1 MLTVRGGYSAYADPI
16 LRRAVVGQK
25 SENADDTE
33 NYAIHPSRRRRIR
46 DQKALYSH
54 YNPIYGKPGPR
65 EDVDQQRA
73 PHTFQNDVGGYNE
86 QMEPRGRYDHPN
98 AFVPARHQAQHD
110 PLLNCGPP
118 TPNQGW
124 YRADQQSQ
132 ASGFSPP
139 RSFHFDNQTQVT
151 QSGPIHPSRIQPF
164 QEHPNIVNPQGF
176 DPFQRRQDFQDF
188 ASFDDQGSR
197 EFGAR
202 EQRQHIFAARE
213 GYPQADTAFA
223 DPRHFDDQDIYQ
235 QGSITPI
242 VDQQGFDQQG
252 LTTPTP
258 QYFDDQKNVQ
268 QARFTTSAFQHIDG
282 QGIDQHPFTTSTYQG
297 YDGQGTYRQDFTAP
311 SRLVHDAGSRIDPFR
326 HTDAS
331 SLVDAFPDD
340 TFNED
345 SPDPFFPEQAVG
357 SFLHDE
363 ALESF
368 FGESVDYGVE
378 PEIPEDKPIP
388 QVVTILPNTG
398 IARFQRSSAT
408 EATMASSNQADQSFL
423 FEDDDN
429 KPQARGL
436 MPPPTNRSYQ
446 QAKASSEYHD
456 DQENVIVREFRT
468 WKGDPAIRFF
478 NEKVEVDAEN
488 RPLSRPGSPVFN
500 DDLNLLGK
508 KSLWE

>member
-1 MLTVRGGYSAYADPI
+1 MTVRGGYSAYADPI

-46 DQKALYSH
+46 DHKALYSH
-54 YNPIYGKPGPR
+54 YNPIYGKPRPR
-65 EDVDQQRA
+65 EDVDQQRE
-73 PHTFQNDVGGYNE
+73 PHTFQNDVGGYND

-110 PLLNCGPP
+110 PILNCGPP
-118 TPNQGW
+118 TPNQGSW
-124 YRADQQSQ
+124 YRADQQTE

-139 RSFHFDNQTQVT
+139 RSFHFDNQTHVT
-151 QSGPIHPSRIQPF
+151 QSGPMRPPRIQPF

-197 EFGAR
+197 VFSAR

-213 GYPQADTAFA
+213 GYPQAETAI
-223 DPRHFDDQDIYQ
+223 DDQGIYQ
-235 QGSITPI
+235 QGSITP
-242 VDQQGFDQQG
+242 
-252 LTTPTP
+252 TPTP
-258 QYFDDQKNVQ
+258 QYFDDQGIDQ

-282 QGIDQHPFTTSTYQG
+282 QGIDQHPFTTSTYHC

-311 SRLVHDAGSRIDPFR
+311 SRLVHDADSRINPFR

-331 SLVDAFPDD
+331 LLVDAFPVD
-340 TFNED
+340 TLNED

-368 FGESVDYGVE
+368 FGESVAYGVE

-423 FEDDDN
+423 FEDDDD

-446 QAKASSEYHD
+446 QTKASRSISHNQERSEYHD

-478 NEKVEVDAEN
+478 NE
-488 RPLSRPGSPVFN
+488 RW
-500 DDLNLLGK
+500 
-508 KSLWE
+508 KSTLRIDHCRDRDRLCLTMI